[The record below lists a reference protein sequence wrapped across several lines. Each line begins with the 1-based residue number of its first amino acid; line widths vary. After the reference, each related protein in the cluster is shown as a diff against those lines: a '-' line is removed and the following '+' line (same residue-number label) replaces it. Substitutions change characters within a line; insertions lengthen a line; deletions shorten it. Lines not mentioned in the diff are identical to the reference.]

1 MLQELRFAVRSL
13 AQSRGF
19 TAAAVLTLA
28 IGIAATTVVYGIVDA
43 LLLKPGALDA
53 DERRKMQTH
62 PRIGYELLQDSQ
74 NRFIQAG
81 ARIALHHHERYDG
94 TGYPEGLAGTDIPI
108 EARVVT
114 TADVFDALISP
125 RPYKPAWS
133 IEEALA
139 YLREQAGKLFDPAC
153 VDALVREEARLR
165 QICAATATAARTPWL
180 Q

>member
-1 MLQELRFAVRSL
+1 M
-13 AQSRGF
+13 
-19 TAAAVLTLA
+19 
-28 IGIAATTVVYGIVDA
+28 
-43 LLLKPGALDA
+43 KPGALDD

-94 TGYPEGLAGTDIPI
+94 TGYPDRLAGNEIPI

-125 RPYKPAWS
+125 RPYKAAWS
-133 IEEALA
+133 IESALD
-139 YLREQAGKLFDPAC
+139 YLREQSGRLFDPAC
-153 VDALVREEARLR
+153 VDALIREEKRLR
-165 QICAATATAARTPWL
+165 EICAATALPARTPWL